1 MTDRDP
7 DRGPPALGPLRRQA
21 LDSAA
26 WVVAGMGCANL
37 VRLAGNVALARLLF
51 PEAFGVM
58 ALANVFMQGLLLFS
72 DVGTGASIVRDRRGD
87 DPAFLD
93 TAWTLHLLRGLTI
106 CLLTVALASPVASF
120 YGRSDPLARDLA
132 YYLPV
137 LGLSALIDGAASTR
151 LHRYGRHLRSRQ
163 LTLLELHN
171 QVVSTI
177 VMVVAAWVYPSVWA
191 LVLGAVVRSALR
203 TCLSHLV
210 LEGPPNHLRL
220 EPEAVRTLFRF
231 GRWVLLSTILCF
243 LAGQTDR
250 LVLGRLLSLEELGIY
265 GIALALS
272 GMPAAVLSRLGS
284 RVLFPALSRIGDDAA
299 QLAEARRGRVVFLCL
314 GALFLAALVPNGPM
328 VVDVLYDHRYQKA
341 GWLLQLLL
349 LGSWFQ
355 VLEGS
360 NSAVLLARGDSRA
373 VAAGNAVKLV
383 AVLVLLPLGFASF
396 GLRGAV
402 LGLVVADVARYA
414 VSAWLVT
421 RAGVRVLGPD
431 VGMTLALL
439 VACAVGAALGARA
452 TAAGWSAWA
461 VLPLGASGALVI
473 AAVSLRSL
481 RVNTGRD
488 LRVAPATG

>member
-1 MTDRDP
+1 
-7 DRGPPALGPLRRQA
+7 
-21 LDSAA
+21 
-26 WVVAGMGCANL
+26 
-37 VRLAGNVALARLLF
+37 
-51 PEAFGVM
+51 M

-72 DVGTGASIVRDRRGD
+72 DVGTGAAIVRDRRGD

-93 TAWTLHLLRGLTI
+93 TAWTLHLLRGLAI
-106 CLLTVALASPVASF
+106 CLLTAALAAPVASF
-120 YGRSDPLARDLA
+120 YGRSDPLARELA

-191 LVLGAVVRSALR
+191 LVLGGVVRSALR
-203 TCLSHLV
+203 TGLSHLV

-220 EPEAVRTLFRF
+220 EREAVSALLRF

-250 LVLGRLLSLEELGIY
+250 LVLGRLLSLEELGVY
-265 GIALALS
+265 GIALALA

-299 QLAEARRGRVVFLCL
+299 QLAEARRGRAVFLGL
-314 GALFLAALVPNGPM
+314 GALLLAALVPNGPTI
-328 VVDVLYDHRYQKA
+328 VDALYDDRYQAA

-373 VAAGNAVKLV
+373 VASGNAVKLV
-383 AVLVLLPLGFASF
+383 AVLVLLPLGFAGL

-402 LGLVVADVARYA
+402 LGLVVADAARYA

-421 RAGVRVLGPD
+421 RAGVRVVGPD
-431 VGMTLALL
+431 VGMTLTLL
-439 VACAVGAALGARA
+439 AACALGAVVGARA
-452 TAAGWSAWA
+452 TAAGWAPWA

-473 AAVSLRSL
+473 AVVSLRSL
-481 RVNTGRD
+481 RVSAARGLPD
-488 LRVAPATG
+488 AAATG